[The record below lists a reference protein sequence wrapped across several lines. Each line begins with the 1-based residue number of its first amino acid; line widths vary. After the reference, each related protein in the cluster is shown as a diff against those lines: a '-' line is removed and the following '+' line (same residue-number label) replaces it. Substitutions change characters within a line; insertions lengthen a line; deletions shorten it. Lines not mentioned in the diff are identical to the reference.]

1 MWPTIELFFGEKLF
15 WFLTQVARSCAVLF
29 VYFGEWS
36 PYVNQAVLKL
46 FSYLSLPPVRICAAG
61 CCQKYSL
68 VLGLHSQGTLPSCP
82 GGLELVGKGV
92 C

>member
-29 VYFGEWS
+29 VCFAEWS
-36 PYVNQAVLKL
+36 PYVNPGRPQTL
-46 FSYLSLPPVRICAAG
+46 FSCLNLPPVRICAAG

-68 VLGLHSQGTLPSCP
+68 VLGIHSLRVPCP
-82 GGLELVGKGV
+82 RVMEDWS
-92 C
+92 